1 MNCILKSLNKTFICI
16 EYILLFRFHLSI
28 SYILLHIFRFH
39 IFSSRNKILVAL
51 CFCEYKFQLYLNK
64 KIIEFANL
72 SNYIVFSSKFSF
84 ECKVILLL
92 EINIYLRQR
101 NLFTFKTNKFAY

>member
-28 SYILLHIFRFH
+28 SYILLHIFRFY

-64 KIIEFANL
+64 KTIEFANL
-72 SNYIVFSSKFSF
+72 SNYMLFQVSF
-84 ECKVILLL
+84 HLNAK
-92 EINIYLRQR
+92 
-101 NLFTFKTNKFAY
+101 